1 MVQISI
7 IRIDGYGQWTLMKGS
22 DREHELQILQSR
34 LYSDVQKLFA
44 QKKSLVFF
52 NRFDEMFAV
61 TNELTVEEHIEILCE
76 LLKLYEM
83 DISISIGNGETPYQ
97 AHLNAYKARNNKES
111 NNKFKVY
118 GSTKN
123 NDYVQIMHIDI
134 DDSDK
139 LSTKLT
145 PFEISSLITSIHA
158 KLAEKFME
166 KKSLTFFLGGDNF
179 MVVANGV
186 KNAEVVV
193 ILDDVVNG
201 IDIKLK
207 CGIGK
212 ARTARKAAEMATKA
226 LDKIREYRKNGR
238 AEQVFELNCL

>member
-97 AHLNAYKARNNKES
+97 A
-111 NNKFKVY
+111 
-118 GSTKN
+118 
-123 NDYVQIMHIDI
+123 
-134 DDSDK
+134 
-139 LSTKLT
+139 
-145 PFEISSLITSIHA
+145 
-158 KLAEKFME
+158 
-166 KKSLTFFLGGDNF
+166 
-179 MVVANGV
+179 
-186 KNAEVVV
+186 
-193 ILDDVVNG
+193 
-201 IDIKLK
+201 
-207 CGIGK
+207 
-212 ARTARKAAEMATKA
+212 
-226 LDKIREYRKNGR
+226 
-238 AEQVFELNCL
+238 